1 MYDEQFGITWDENDV
16 IQVEEDDWISS
27 VIGTEEDAIGGLIY
41 EGQS

>member
-16 IQVEEDDWISS
+16 IQAPEDEWISS
-27 VIGTEEDAIGGLIY
+27 VIGSNEEVIEQFYY